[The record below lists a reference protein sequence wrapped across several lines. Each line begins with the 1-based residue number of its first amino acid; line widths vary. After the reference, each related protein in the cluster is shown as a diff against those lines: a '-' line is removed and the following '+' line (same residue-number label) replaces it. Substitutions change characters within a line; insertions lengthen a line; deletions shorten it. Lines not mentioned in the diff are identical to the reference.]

1 MESITSSQELETSV
15 ASSSESPTPATSK
28 TATGGGQKRKAVE
41 QKVCFFCEISASS
54 RITASLLTVATLPLL
69 DTVILL
75 LAGCCTVQ
83 GPNPKRKVRKSGGQR
98 QQTSGEHLFEII
110 MAGKEALQ
118 VRGGGRGKEGRRKER
133 GIVKREDVGYIHLMA
148 TIHVLCSTSSGS
160 SQWPVSGWTDMRR
173 MQRRPWWS

>member
-1 MESITSSQELETSV
+1 M
-15 ASSSESPTPATSK
+15 
-28 TATGGGQKRKAVE
+28 
-41 QKVCFFCEISASS
+41 
-54 RITASLLTVATLPLL
+54 
-69 DTVILL
+69 
-75 LAGCCTVQ
+75 Q

-118 VRGGGRGKEGRRKER
+118 VRRGGGRGRRGEEERSGRGGGRGKEGRREGEERRREVRRKER
-133 GIVKREDVGYIHLMA
+133 GIVKGEGVGYIHLMA

-160 SQWPVSGWTDMRR
+160 SQWPVSGWTGMRR